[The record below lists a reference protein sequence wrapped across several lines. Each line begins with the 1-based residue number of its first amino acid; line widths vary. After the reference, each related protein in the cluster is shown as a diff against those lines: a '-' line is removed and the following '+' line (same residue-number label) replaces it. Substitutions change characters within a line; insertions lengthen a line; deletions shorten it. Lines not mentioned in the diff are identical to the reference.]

1 MTNTAPAANAA
12 RRELPSSRL
21 PLTHEQLR
29 KLIGAQLRRFRL
41 AEGIPMSEMAR
52 RVGLTRSFI
61 SQVESGKA
69 LPTVENLRLFADALG
84 VTFDEIFDFGALDG
98 A

>member
-1 MTNTAPAANAA
+1 VTNTAPDAKTA
-12 RRELPSSRL
+12 RRERPSSRQ

-29 KLIGAQLRRFRL
+29 KLIGEQLRRFRL

-61 SQVESGKA
+61 SQVESGKT
-69 LPTVENLRLFADALG
+69 LPTVDNLRLFADALG
-84 VTFDEIFDFGALDG
+84 VSFDEIFDFGKLDG